1 MARLK
6 AQAELEYFPTQ
17 DRIRPIIRSYLKY
30 PERGT
35 TCLDPCCGPG
45 DALIEICPDQHLY
58 GVEIHPGRAY
68 EAKNTG
74 KFVKVLISPLES
86 CHISNRGFGLVF
98 CNPPYDWAPDA
109 DGEGSYRY
117 EEAFLGRSTQ
127 YLSHK
132 GVLVL
137 IVPTALFQ
145 YRGKYVL
152 KHLLEN
158 YQDIKIFRYPDPEF
172 NQFKQLVIFGVRKAV
187 QRVQAEQEWYDK
199 TSQTIVNGELPVL
212 EMQTEP
218 QYSVPEMSTGNVKI
232 FFSNAYSREI
242 AEAESKLESILQKQ
256 ASQSVLKRQMVSPY
270 LPTKEH
276 AALLAIGGYCDGKMP
291 DHYLL
296 GSYTNEPEQ
305 RIEVDLE
312 TGEESLTTRKK
323 SSTVFYILAK
333 NPDGEGKRIREI
345 R

>member
-1 MARLK
+1 MARLN
-6 AQAELEYFPTQ
+6 AQADLEYFPTQ
-17 DRIRPIIRSYLKY
+17 DRIRPIIKSYLKY
-30 PERGT
+30 PERST

-45 DALIEICPDQHLY
+45 DAVIEICSGQHLY
-58 GVEIHPGRAY
+58 GIEIHPGRAIQ
-68 EAKNTG
+68 AKSTN
-74 KFVKVLISPLES
+74 KFIKVLVSPLES

-98 CNPPYDWAPDA
+98 CNPPYDWAPDG

-127 YLSHK
+127 YLVNK
-132 GVLVL
+132 GVMVLV
-137 IVPTALFQ
+137 VPTALFK

-158 YQDIKIFRYPDPEF
+158 YQDLKIYRYPDPEF
-172 NQFKQLVIFGVRKAV
+172 NQFKQLVIFGTRKPIV
-187 QRVQAEQEWYDK
+187 RVQVDQDWYEK
-199 TSQTIVNGELPVL
+199 TSQGIVDGDLPIL

-218 QYSVPEMSTGNVKI
+218 AYSVPEVNPGNVKV

-242 AEAESKLESILQKQ
+242 AEAESKLESILQKE
-256 ASQSVLKRQMVSPY
+256 ASQSALKRQMVSPY

-305 RIEVDLE
+305 RIEVNTE
-312 TGEESLTTRKK
+312 TGEESLVTRKK
-323 SSTVFYILAK
+323 SSTIFYVLAK
-333 NPDGEGKRIREI
+333 NPDTEGKRIREI